1 MSPENRYKLFLALG
15 MVVTGSINTI
25 STKWAD
31 QQSAIGRPEFGANS
45 THSFDHPFLQAVG
58 MFCGE
63 FTCLIS
69 FVIYRFVNRKKVA
82 EGELDLGSDDF
93 SPFLLLLPACCDMLG
108 TSTMYF
114 GLTLTFASSFQM
126 LRGAVM
132 FFTAV
137 LSVLFLKAVIQLF
150 RWAGIGVVIVGLA
163 GVGVSDML
171 KEINEGGGKDLSH
184 VLIGDGLII
193 AAQVIVALQM
203 VIEEKF
209 VNGKNIHPLRAV
221 GWEGFFGAI
230 ILSILLVPFY
240 YIILPE
246 TFCGSSYEPALDGK
260 CRLEDA
266 IDGLYQMGNNPVIV
280 AAVLMNVI
288 SIAFFNFFGLS
299 VTKTQ
304 SATTRMVL
312 DSIRTI
318 VIWAFCLA
326 IGWET
331 PSIYTIPQVV
341 GFVFLMFG
349 TCLYNDLWIR
359 QFWYKYIVRKPFPST
374 DQEDEDQLIQD
385 GISNSNYGAIDG

>member
-1 MSPENRYKLFLALG
+1 
-15 MVVTGSINTI
+15 
-25 STKWAD
+25 
-31 QQSAIGRPEFGANS
+31 
-45 THSFDHPFLQAVG
+45 
-58 MFCGE
+58 
-63 FTCLIS
+63 
-69 FVIYRFVNRKKVA
+69 
-82 EGELDLGSDDF
+82 
-93 SPFLLLLPACCDMLG
+93 
-108 TSTMYF
+108 
-114 GLTLTFASSFQM
+114 
-126 LRGAVM
+126 
-132 FFTAV
+132 
-137 LSVLFLKAVIQLF
+137 
-150 RWAGIGVVIVGLA
+150 
-163 GVGVSDML
+163 
-171 KEINEGGGKDLSH
+171 
-184 VLIGDGLII
+184 
-193 AAQVIVALQM
+193 M

-240 YIILPE
+240 YIVLPE

-266 IDGLYQMGNNPVIV
+266 IDGLYQMGNNPVII

-331 PSIYTIPQVV
+331 VMHHHPISHTLIFFFSLQSTQFRKSSDFFFLCSALVFITIF
-341 GFVFLMFG
+341 GYDSFG
-349 TCLYNDLWIR
+349 TRYVCL
-359 QFWYKYIVRKPFPST
+359 IVV
-374 DQEDEDQLIQD
+374 
-385 GISNSNYGAIDG
+385 

>member
-1 MSPENRYKLFLALG
+1 
-15 MVVTGSINTI
+15 MVITGSVNTI

-31 QQSAIGRPEFGANS
+31 QQEALGRPEFGTNS
-45 THSFDHPFLQAVG
+45 THDFDHPFLQAVG
-58 MFCGE
+58 MFIGE
-63 FTCLIS
+63 FTCLIA
-69 FVIYRFVNRKKVA
+69 FQIYRFANKRKVA
-82 EGELDLGSDDF
+82 EGTLDLGSDDF
-93 SPFLLLLPACCDMLG
+93 SPFLLALPAVCDMLG

-137 LSVLFLKAVIQLF
+137 MSVIFLKAVIQLF

-193 AAQVIVALQM
+193 AAQIIVALQM

-221 GWEGFFGAI
+221 GWEGFFGAC
-230 ILSILLVPFY
+230 ILSVLLVPFY

-246 TFCGSSYEPALDGK
+246 NFCGAAYDPSIAPR

-266 IDGLYQMGNNPVIV
+266 IDGLYQMGNNPIIII
-280 AAVLMNVI
+280 AVLLNVI

-312 DSIRTI
+312 DSIRTV

-326 IGWET
+326 VGWEKV
-331 PSIYTIPQVV
+331 SIYTIPQVF
-341 GFVFLMFG
+341 GFLFLIFG
-349 TCLYNDLWIR
+349 TCLYNDLLIR
-359 QFWYKYIVRKPFPST
+359 QTWYKCLGKPFPSEAE
-374 DQEDEDQLIQD
+374 EDEDQLID
-385 GISNSNYGAIDG
+385 NEENGIDNENYSPID